1 MDADARPEQTPS
13 QTLGA
18 KTAASTPLH
27 PPGDDRTHAIL
38 ATWLFCRLAP
48 TRRRDVIKL
57 AKALTRGG
65 RRLP

>member
-1 MDADARPEQTPS
+1 MALAA
-13 QTLGA
+13 TLVVPA
-18 KTAASTPLH
+18 EMTISTSIAICIVIL
-27 PPGDDRTHAIL
+27 TTTTSAIL

-65 RRLP
+65 CRLP